1 MKQKDLTA
9 EMVRRQAEKW
19 QEKVTKERRKLER
32 KLKNVNVDN
41 LDEEHGND

>member
-19 QEKVTKERRKLER
+19 QEKVTKERRKL
-32 KLKNVNVDN
+32 KNVNVDN